1 MFEGRLFTKLT
12 TSLGNVKASDF
23 IGDLVTLFEDGKVLA
38 YDKFTESSIYLRIGS
53 IDLTVSGGSG
63 NLVRV
68 DLTIDNCDL
77 LENFNNL
84 VNIFN
89 KVLTQK
95 SVARAEVKY
104 VELVSGFETYIPLTT
119 SLTIKSTRISKVLSS
134 YGILI
139 KDIISEPINDT
150 QLVSVTGSYVVSGLG
165 IVNVVYTA
173 IVRNYSVRSSLSM
186 GKRVSKQDVKEELIK
201 KLVYESYILSQ
212 IINEELY
219 TKYNY

>member
-95 SVARAEVKY
+95 SVARAEVKH

-134 YGILI
+134 YGVLI

-150 QLVSVTGSYVVSGLG
+150 QLVSVTGNYVVSGLG

>member
-1 MFEGRLFTKLT
+1 MFGGRLFTKLT
-12 TSLGNVKASDF
+12 TGLGNVKASDF

-139 KDIISEPINDT
+139 KDIISEHINDT

>member
-139 KDIISEPINDT
+139 KDIISEHINDT

-165 IVNVVYTA
+165 IVNVAYTA